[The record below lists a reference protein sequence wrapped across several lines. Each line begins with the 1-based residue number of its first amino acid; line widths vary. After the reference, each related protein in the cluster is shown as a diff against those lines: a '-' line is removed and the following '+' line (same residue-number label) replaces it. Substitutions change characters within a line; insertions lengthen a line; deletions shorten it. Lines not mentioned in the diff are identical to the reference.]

1 MKLNF
6 INKIFGFYKFL
17 KEEIENQKMKRQ
29 NTKRENLKKN
39 LLIQDTLEG
48 NLEEEEESI
57 KRSKQSMKDSQ
68 GVSDF
73 SGSSYNGP
81 GNVDREKTNS
91 NMGQRNF

>member
-1 MKLNF
+1 MKLNL

-17 KEEIENQKMKRQ
+17 KEEIKNQKTRRQ
-29 NTKRENLKKN
+29 DVKRENLKKN
-39 LLIQDTLEG
+39 FLKE
-48 NLEEEEESI
+48 
-57 KRSKQSMKDSQ
+57 KRSEENIEGPINRTKQSMKDSQ

>member
-1 MKLNF
+1 MKVSLV
-6 INKIFGFYKFL
+6 NKLLDIYKFL
-17 KEEIENQKMKRQ
+17 KKEIKEQKVKRQ
-29 NTKRENLKKN
+29 DLKRENLKKN
-39 LLIQDTLEG
+39 FLQKDLSQEISAEPVDQT
-48 NLEEEEESI
+48 N
-57 KRSKQSMKDSQ
+57 QSMKDSQ